1 MCCLCVSDLLLV
13 CQVINWQQTL
23 LIPSDACLSRD
34 TEDLILRLCCCAED
48 RLGRCPGGAADV
60 KAHPFFSGIQF
71 DVLRRQQAP
80 YVPHLR
86 YATDTSHF
94 DTAELDDRLVR
105 RSASLDSLLSSA
117 VTAGSVAGPCDGGRH
132 AFLEFTFRRF
142 FDADG
147 HAHATR
153 LTDGPAPVY
162 V

>member
-1 MCCLCVSDLLLV
+1 MYGDLLLV

-23 LIPSDACLSRD
+23 EIPSEASLSVD
-34 TEDLILRLCCCAED
+34 TEDLIVQLCCSAED
-48 RLGRCPGGAADV
+48 RLGRSPGGAAHV
-60 KAHPFFSGIQF
+60 KSHAFFTGIQF
-71 DVLRRQQAP
+71 DSLRRQRAP

-94 DTAELDDRLVR
+94 DTGELDDRLVR
-105 RSASLDSLLSSA
+105 RSASLDSLLSNA
-117 VTAGSVAGPCDGGRH
+117 VAVGCVPGPCDGGRH

-153 LTDGPAPVY
+153 VTDGPAPVY

>member
-1 MCCLCVSDLLLV
+1 M
-13 CQVINWQQTL
+13 
-23 LIPSDACLSRD
+23 PSDACLSSD
-34 TEDLILRLCCCAED
+34 TVDLIVQLCCSADE
-48 RLGRCPGGAADV
+48 RLGGAPGAAPSGSPRGAPGGACDV
-60 KAHPFFSGIQF
+60 KAHPFFTGIHF
-71 DVLRRQQAP
+71 DSLRHQRAP

-94 DTAELDDRLVR
+94 ETSEPDDRLVR
-105 RSASLDSLLSSA
+105 RSASLDSLLSPSNTQLPPGT
-117 VTAGSVAGPCDGGRH
+117 VPSSCDGGRH